1 MSKTPKILPPS
12 DEDNLFWQEQTKN
25 IKEIERP
32 ENIISAPV
40 VLPEIRNTVNLHE
53 AYSGNRLTELTTGE
67 TGNIDRRTAQ
77 KFTRGEMPIER
88 RLDLHGL
95 TEDKAF
101 DAVQNFIKSSYRQ
114 DMRCVLIITG
124 KGLHKED
131 DDFFSQSGIL
141 KNRVPQWLNS
151 ETLRPLILSFADAL
165 PKDGGSGALY
175 VLLRRRRK

>member
-1 MSKTPKILPPS
+1 MPKTPKIRPLS
-12 DEDNLFWQEQTKN
+12 DEDNLFWQEQTKD
-25 IKEIERP
+25 IKEINRP
-32 ENIISAPV
+32 ENIPPAPV
-40 VLPEIRNTVNLHE
+40 ILPEIRNTVNLSE
-53 AYSGNRLTELTTGE
+53 AYSGSRLTELSAGK

-77 KFTRGEMPIER
+77 KFKRGEMRVER

-95 TEDKAF
+95 TEDKAW

-151 ETLRPLILSFADAL
+151 ETLRPLILSFSEAL

-175 VLLRRRRK
+175 ILLRRRRK